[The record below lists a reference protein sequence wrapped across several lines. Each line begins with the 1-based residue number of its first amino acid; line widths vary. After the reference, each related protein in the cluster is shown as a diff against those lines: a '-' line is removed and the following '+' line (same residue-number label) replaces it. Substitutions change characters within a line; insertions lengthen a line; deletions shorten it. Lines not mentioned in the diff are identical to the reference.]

1 MTNNDMFK
9 YEMPFE
15 TTRKGNRGT
24 VFGFIL
30 SIAYMTTFWVYI
42 GSQFALFFN
51 FKADTHEESLI
62 LVNFEEEG
70 DKHFS
75 DFKMGIGLMLSSAGG
90 KYNKEI
96 LDEELLS

>member
-1 MTNNDMFK
+1 
-9 YEMPFE
+9 MPFE

-24 VFGFIL
+24 IFGFIL
-30 SIAYMTTFWVYI
+30 SVAYMTIFWVYI

-51 FKADTHEESLI
+51 FEADTHEESLI
-62 LVNFEEEG
+62 LVNFEDEG
-70 DKHFS
+70 DKHFD

-90 KYNKEI
+90 KYNQDI